1 MRMINGALMRTEQP
15 PRLSNET
22 TRCTRGRS
30 SEASASCP
38 RIKGTCWREPFS
50 FNRSYPCHPL
60 VCTRLPG
67 SMASATK
74 AAAHFFG
81 RDDDQ
86 RFRRGRPPLRPAD
99 APHKGLVDLHPARQ
113 PIAVRPNHRAPQL
126 VQPRPRGLLAAQA
139 QHLLQRQGA
148 GTGLRAGDGPHR
160 AKPCRQRGSC
170 VLKDRARRPRR
181 LAAALGTL
189 PQDCAHRPGC
199 RCAAPRAAQAVRP
212 PHLDEIGT
220 TRLLGREARLELGE
234 RPWVLVHAAGHYR
247 LGSPESSG

>member
-1 MRMINGALMRTEQP
+1 MHPRQKLGGECVVPADKGDLLARTVQFQPVVSMPSVGMHEAAGLDGLCHKGRGPLLRPRRRSALSSRPTAPAPRRCP
-15 PRLSNET
+15 PQ
-22 TRCTRGRS
+22 RS
-30 SEASASCP
+30 
-38 RIKGTCWREPFS
+38 R
-50 FNRSYPCHPL
+50 
-60 VCTRLPG
+60 
-67 SMASATK
+67 
-74 AAAHFFG
+74 
-81 RDDDQ
+81 
-86 RFRRGRPPLRPAD
+86 RPPP
-99 APHKGLVDLHPARQ
+99 GRQ
-113 PIAVRPNHRAPQL
+113 PIAVRPNHRAPPL

-189 PQDCAHRPGC
+189 PQDCAHRPRC
-199 RCAAPRAAQAVRP
+199 RCAAPRAAKVVRP

-220 TRLLGREARLELGE
+220 TRLLGREACLELGE

>member
-1 MRMINGALMRTEQP
+1 V
-15 PRLSNET
+15 
-22 TRCTRGRS
+22 
-30 SEASASCP
+30 
-38 RIKGTCWREPFS
+38 TCWREPFS
-50 FNRSYPCHPL
+50 FNRSYPCHPSG
-60 VCTRLPG
+60 CTRLPG

-99 APHKGLVDLHPARQ
+99 APHKGLVDLPPARQ

-181 LAAALGTL
+181 LAACTWHIATGLCAPARLSLRRTAGSASRPATAPERDRHDTPPRSRSAPRTRRASVGTRPRRGTL
-189 PQDCAHRPGC
+189 Q
-199 RCAAPRAAQAVRP
+199 
-212 PHLDEIGT
+212 IGVT
-220 TRLLGREARLELGE
+220 
-234 RPWVLVHAAGHYR
+234 
-247 LGSPESSG
+247 